1 MKPSRVALM
10 VAAAGI
16 LLVTWASVA
25 LGVQHGRI
33 WLTCAGVDSYA
44 SSAADPYVFQLSALH
59 GPGGAENGPGP
70 AAAALRDALASGK
83 TLPGP
88 SPKHSYLLLRRLP
101 DHALYGHL
109 GGRAGVDGTIS
120 VAVHDGVWQFEGN
133 TAGCALTRIF
143 FGNTTAFFSLERRPS
158 PTTRVLLIAVGAG
171 TCGAPRDAVRHARVL
186 VGWQPGKL
194 AITVLMG
201 GSTTP
206 GASPANAASLPPPC
220 AGVETTF
227 GLRVVLP
234 RPVGKRVVVD
244 GAYYPPRP
252 AARTRGR
259 MPPSPVRT
267 IVVR

>member
-1 MKPSRVALM
+1 MNPSRVTLT
-10 VAAAGI
+10 VAGAGI

-25 LGVQHGRI
+25 LGGQHSRI

-44 SSAADPYVFQLSALH
+44 SSAANPYVFHPSALRS
-59 GPGGAENGPGP
+59 PRGAENRAGP
-70 AAAALRDALASGK
+70 AAAALRDALATGK

-88 SPKHSYLLLRRLP
+88 SPKHSYVLLRRTP

-133 TAGCALTRIF
+133 TAGCVLTRIF
-143 FGNTTAFFSLERRPS
+143 FGNTTAAFSLERTPS
-158 PTTRVLLIAVGAG
+158 PTTRVLLLAVSAG
-171 TCGAPRDAVRHARVL
+171 TCGAPRDAPRHAHVL
-186 VGWQPGKL
+186 IGWQREKL

-201 GSTTP
+201 VSTTP
-206 GASPANAASLPPPC
+206 RASPAKPPPC

-234 RPVGKRVVVD
+234 RPVGKRVAVD